1 MSTVSVTYADVPI
14 TAVPSDWSQL
24 FPGRRINYFDV
35 PWTASTWGRGKVL
48 VTSDDLTTI
57 RGRINRVNQ
66 RQIAKVLRLHTMD
79 DVTLEIEDKVEL
91 NDIWVTAAR
100 PVLTSLE
107 GRLRGKGDK
116 EKITLQPGLWE
127 LELVDN
133 RYFHYGK
140 VVNLRANVREPGGT
154 CYFEDSL
161 EDKEE
166 VWTYVKLLRKI
177 FEETMGITGI
187 SFTEVNNAT
196 KKTSDISG
204 LITRDELLPEDI
216 VFTQIPAPL
225 AIDRLLNEIGLAL
238 WYNAENSSEETR
250 WTFKSFEDRRLL
262 DVLMIFRTNRHEQGG
277 EGIVFPI
284 VSANQFSSW
293 HRTELSTGSAPAIPA
308 RLANGISPASL
319 FSKGY
324 REITGVSG
332 HSETVLGTKKVVS
345 SNKRVPR
352 TAVPAPVGLADR
364 VTQPVKD
371 RAESIGVLEI
381 RYMGFIDS
389 FIGVP
394 GLTLVSFEWSR
405 VPYTYIERRPI
416 RPAGQIMK
424 NRLAAQIRGEPSWMG
439 ISTGASMMASMDESG
454 WLHLETAPMW
464 FIGKVVKTYNTTNEG
479 VSSSGNADGCTVQ
492 PLEKDPAIGVA
503 VTSVTIDHVW
513 CFKGSWIEIGDTVL
527 CFYIGHADRQW
538 VAVSMPPVVTDEWCD
553 PEDSCRLTGT
563 TSCVPCDDPTRY
575 PSQDLGEKKEE
586 GTATLPK
593 VLTCFGKPE

>member
-1 MSTVSVTYADVPI
+1 MSTVSITYADVPI

-48 VTSDDLTTI
+48 VTSDDLKTI
-57 RGRINRVNQ
+57 RGRINRTNQ
-66 RQIAKVLRLHTMD
+66 RQIAKVLRLHTLD
-79 DVTLEIEDKVEL
+79 DTTLEIEDKVEL
-91 NDIWVTAAR
+91 HDIWVTAAR

-107 GRLRGKGDK
+107 GVLRDK
-116 EKITLQPGLWE
+116 RDAEKIALQPGLWE

-161 EDKEE
+161 DGRDE
-166 VWTYVKLLRKI
+166 VWTYPNLITEI
-177 FEETMGITGI
+177 FEQTLGIR
-187 SFTEVNNAT
+187 
-196 KKTSDISG
+196 
-204 LITRDELLPEDI
+204 ITLGTVVADAAKGFVPEDI

-225 AIDRLLNEIGLAL
+225 ALDRLLNEIGLAL
-238 WYNAENSSEETR
+238 WYNAENNSEENR
-250 WTFKSFEDRRLL
+250 WTFKSFKDRSLL
-262 DVLMIFRTNRHEQGG
+262 DVIMIIRHRRHEQGG

-308 RLANGISPASL
+308 RPASGVSPASL

-332 HSETVLGTKKVVS
+332 HGETVLGTKKVVS

-352 TAVPAPVGLADR
+352 TAVPAPKGLADL

-371 RAESIGVLEI
+371 RAESVGVLES
-381 RYMGFIDS
+381 RYMGFINS
-389 FIGVP
+389 FLGVP

-464 FIGKVVKTYNTTNEG
+464 FIGRVTKTYNTTNEG

-575 PSQDLGEKKEE
+575 PSQALGNKKEE
-586 GTATLPK
+586 GTVTLPS

>member
-1 MSTVSVTYADVPI
+1 MSTVSITYADVPI

-48 VTSDDLTTI
+48 VTSDNLTTI
-57 RGRINRVNQ
+57 RGRINQTNQ
-66 RQIAKVLRLHTMD
+66 RQTAKVLRLHTLD
-79 DVTLEIEDKVEL
+79 DVTLGIEDRVEL

-107 GRLRGKGDK
+107 GRLRKTSDAQ
-116 EKITLQPGLWE
+116 KIVLQPGLWE

-133 RYFHYGK
+133 RYFYYGK
-140 VVNLRANVREPGGT
+140 IVNLRANVREPGGT

-161 EDKEE
+161 DGKEE
-166 VWTYVKLLRKI
+166 VWTYPNLITEI
-177 FEETMGITGI
+177 FEQTLGFSVTQGTVVADAAKG
-187 SFTEVNNAT
+187 FV
-196 KKTSDISG
+196 
-204 LITRDELLPEDI
+204 PEDV

-225 AIDRLLNEIGLAL
+225 ALDRLLNEIGLAL
-238 WYNAENSSEETR
+238 WYNPQDKLEENR
-250 WTFKSFEDRRLL
+250 WRFKSFEDRGLL
-262 DVLMIFRTNRHEQGG
+262 DFTMILKARRHEQGG

-284 VSANQFSSW
+284 VSANQFNSW
-293 HRTELSTGSAPAIPA
+293 HRTELSTGSGPAIPA
-308 RLANGISPASL
+308 RLASGVSPASL

-332 HSETVLGTKKVVS
+332 HGETVLGTKKVVS

-352 TAVPAPVGLADR
+352 TAASAPVGLADL

-371 RAESIGVLEI
+371 RAESVGVLES
-381 RYMGFIDS
+381 RYMGFLGS
-389 FIGVP
+389 FLGVP

-464 FIGKVVKTYNTTNEG
+464 FIGKVTKTYNTTNEG
-479 VSSSGNADGCTVQ
+479 VLSSGNADGCTVQ

-513 CFKGSWIEIGDTVL
+513 CFQGSWIEIGDTVL

-538 VAVSMPPVVTDEWCD
+538 VAMSMPPVVTDEWCD

-563 TSCVPCDDPTRY
+563 TSCVPCDDSTRY
-575 PSQDLGEKKEE
+575 PSQSLGDKKEE
-586 GTATLPK
+586 GTVTPPS